1 MLTQYVLPL
10 ILTAILYGLV
20 MKRVWAREQI
30 GAQRTSGTRRAAFDA
45 KKKQT
50 IVMLVVV
57 TVLFA
62 LSYLPIQIWHLLMFT
77 TSLIPKSR
85 TGCFTSTFYM
95 LCYWLAI
102 SSCALNPFIYVYY
115 NAEFRKEAVRYWN
128 YLKCSK
134 LSKNQSEKEVAEKA
148 AVEQSGLG
156 ASSEMGDVTT
166 SKDHLEMVEE
176 EIKLKATVD
185 V

>member
-10 ILTAILYGLV
+10 LLTAIFYGLV
-20 MKRVWAREQI
+20 MQRVWAREQI
-30 GAQRTSGTRRAAFDA
+30 GANRTSGTRRAAFDA

-62 LSYLPIQIWHLLMFT
+62 VAYLPTQIWHLLMFT
-77 TSLIPKSR
+77 TSLIPKSK

-128 YLKCSK
+128 YLKCRRS
-134 LSKNQSEKEVAEKA
+134 SKNQTEAEVAET

-156 ASSEMGDVTT
+156 ASSEMMGETT
-166 SKDHLEMVEE
+166 NSKDDLEMAEE
-176 EIKLKATVD
+176 TTNLKQTVD